1 LVDNSRLAAL
11 LYQQYRRLNLK
22 LLSRKSMARLSDL
35 REAFPDKTMRFIH
48 LPSMRELGQ
57 GEYDLDLED
66 DIVKLGIEYFPAM
79 TACSWPEG
87 MFIPEDG
94 HPNATGYAAISSCIS
109 NYLDLVPQP

>member
-11 LYQQYRRLNLK
+11 VHQQYQRLK
-22 LLSRKSMARLSDL
+22 LKLSSGKSLARLSDL

-48 LPSMRELGQ
+48 LPSMRELEE